1 MDLKRVKGELNIMKK
16 KPLYNISYPEI
27 KYIEE
32 HTFTMMYDDA
42 IYWLYSERMN
52 MFLPF
57 LQRKKDEFCSLE
69 DLLEYCKN
77 QRIEVYPMKLRKRK
91 ILTWI
96 VSYIELL
103 HIKKLGLLIKSSV
116 VARLIVEYS
125 KYCIV
130 NYPIHL

>member
-1 MDLKRVKGELNIMKK
+1 MNKK
-16 KPLYNISYPEI
+16 AKYNISDSEI
-27 KYIEE
+27 KYIED
-32 HTFTMMYDDA
+32 HTMTFMYEDA
-42 IYWLYSERMN
+42 LYWLYSERMS
-52 MFLPF
+52 MYLPY
-57 LQRKKDEFCSLE
+57 LKRKKDEFVSLE

-91 ILTWI
+91 IMTWI
-96 VSYIELL
+96 YSYIELL
-103 HIKKLGLLIKSSV
+103 HIKKRGLLVKNDL

>member
-1 MDLKRVKGELNIMKK
+1 MKK
-16 KPLYNISYPEI
+16 RTQYKISSSEI
-27 KYIEE
+27 KFIED
-32 HTFTMMYDDA
+32 HTVTFMYDDA
-42 IYWLYSERMN
+42 IYWLYSERMS
-52 MFLPF
+52 MFLPY
-57 LQRKKDEFCSLE
+57 LKKKKEAFIPLE

-77 QRIEVYPMKLRKRK
+77 QRIEVYPMKLRSRK

-96 VSYIELL
+96 FSYMELL
-103 HIKKLGLLIKSSV
+103 NIKKRGLLVKSNI